1 MAFDGDGDRLG
12 VVTKDGQIIYPDR
25 QLMLFAKEVLS
36 RHPGAP
42 ILYDVKCSRHVA
54 EVVRAAGGVPMMGKT
69 GHSLVKA
76 KMRETGAPLG
86 GEMSGHVFFKDRWYG
101 FDDGLYAGARL
112 LELLSREVDPNKVLN
127 ALPQSMSTP
136 ELQIEVGEG
145 ENHALVARLQSET
158 TFDGAREV
166 ITTDGVRVEYNDGF
180 GLVRASNTTPVL
192 VLRFEAENQ
201 TALTRIQQQLGH
213 AILAVKPDVKLPF

>member
-1 MAFDGDGDRLG
+1 
-12 VVTKDGQIIYPDR
+12 
-25 QLMLFAKEVLS
+25 
-36 RHPGAP
+36 
-42 ILYDVKCSRHVA
+42 
-54 EVVRAAGGVPMMGKT
+54 
-69 GHSLVKA
+69 
-76 KMRETGAPLG
+76 MRETGAPLG

-166 ITTDGVRVEYNDGF
+166 ITTDGVRVEYADGF

-201 TALTRIQQQLGH
+201 AALTRIQQQLGR
-213 AILAVKPDVKLPF
+213 AILAVKPDVALPF

>member
-1 MAFDGDGDRLG
+1 
-12 VVTKDGQIIYPDR
+12 
-25 QLMLFAKEVLS
+25 
-36 RHPGAP
+36 
-42 ILYDVKCSRHVA
+42 
-54 EVVRAAGGVPMMGKT
+54 MMGKT

-112 LELLSREVDPNKVLN
+112 LELLSREVDSNKVLN

-166 ITTDGVRVEYNDGF
+166 ITTDGVRVEYADGF

-201 TALTRIQQQLGH
+201 AALTRIQQQLGR
-213 AILAVKPDVKLPF
+213 AILAVKPDVALPF